1 MNVDAVLCIQALKK
15 GREVSIAFTDD
26 GKAFDSVAHSW
37 LIKVREIYKIHPT
50 VPKFVLQLVGMWS
63 TTLLVNNTE
72 TGDVNIKRGKQQG
85 DTSSPKPLCLAMK
98 QRPCC

>member
-1 MNVDAVLCIQALKK
+1 MNVDAVLCTQALKK
-15 GREVSIAFTDD
+15 GRDVSIAFSDY

-72 TGDVNIKRGKQQG
+72 IGDVNIKRGKLQG

-98 QRPCC
+98 QRPCY